1 MTILH
6 PGKCH
11 SLLVLLLVP
20 QQDAVRNLLQFCG
33 EDLQVS
39 ELETVLGLQIDNKL
53 NFESHIKTLCSKAS
67 RKLGPLQQIF

>member
-11 SLLVLLLVP
+11 SLHVLLYVP
-20 QQDAVRNLLQFCG
+20 QQVAVRNWLQFFR

-39 ELETVLGLQIDNKL
+39 ELETVLELEIDNKL